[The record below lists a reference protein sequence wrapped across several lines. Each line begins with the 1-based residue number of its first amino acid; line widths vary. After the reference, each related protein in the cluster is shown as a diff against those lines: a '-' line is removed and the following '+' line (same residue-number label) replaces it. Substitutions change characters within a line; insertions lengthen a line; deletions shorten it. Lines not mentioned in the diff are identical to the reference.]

1 MGMEEVES
9 YERSLDDVSR
19 VITFAKLNEEDLLP
33 VTQVFSFAPAL
44 CSGDLKLL
52 EMPPHLANSL
62 TEGEILTL
70 RGSSEDGAVLC
81 TQSATFSVKE
91 AETSNSLLVVPSLVL
106 PSALEK
112 TGDRALVPSTV
123 EGVFYKY
130 LEVLPTQPTT
140 KRLHTVLRQKSY
152 KGGNIDQDHGLT
164 LLELLDTVQASEEE
178 IVEGLRS
185 CQAVR
190 VDGEWFSLD
199 PTYHM
204 KVVGFI
210 FRFFDE
216 SSWSLD
222 FVRRKETIDALKE
235 LVNTEVCKQIFNM
248 YCLPI
253 EGGGPGE
260 FAVDRERVSRFYGSY
275 LLASTKTSTAY
286 SLTDFSSMW
295 AKAVPEGITTCLSQ
309 LSGLCLVDDT
319 KDKEPLIKHFPESLL
334 PENVQ
339 ERLSVLFAARER
351 WTLEDI
357 SPYIKPLATTKL
369 NVNALLTKFA
379 RTLNIGGAK
388 YFCAKHGK

>member
-19 VITFAKLNEEDLLP
+19 VITFAKLNEQDLLP

-52 EMPPHLANSL
+52 ELPPDLANSL
-62 TEGEILTL
+62 SKGEILTL
-70 RGSSEDGAVLC
+70 RGSSDDGAVLC
-81 TQSATFSVKE
+81 TQNATFSVKE
-91 AETSNSLLVVPSLVL
+91 AETSNSLLLVPSLAL
-106 PSALEK
+106 PTTLEK
-112 TGDRALVPSTV
+112 TGKRSLVTNTV

-130 LEVLPTQPTT
+130 MEVLPAQPTT
-140 KRLHTVLRQKSY
+140 KRLHSVLREKSY
-152 KGGNIDQDHGLT
+152 KGGNSDQEHGWSLS
-164 LLELLDTVQASEEE
+164 ELLDTVQASEEE
-178 IVEGLRS
+178 ILEGLKS

-222 FVRRKETIDALKE
+222 CVRRKETIDALKE

-248 YCLPI
+248 YCPPI
-253 EGGGPGE
+253 EGGEPGE
-260 FAVDRERVSRFYGSY
+260 FAVDREQVSRFYGSY
-275 LLASTKTSTAY
+275 LLTSTKTSTAF
-286 SLTDFSSMW
+286 SLPEFSSMW
-295 AKAVPEGITTCLSQ
+295 AKAVPEGISTCLSH

-319 KDKEPLIKHFPESLL
+319 KEPPVIKHFPEAAL

-357 SPYIKPLATTKL
+357 SPYIKPLTTTKL

>member
-1 MGMEEVES
+1 M
-9 YERSLDDVSR
+9 SR

-33 VTQVFSFAPAL
+33 VTQVFSFAPTL

-52 EMPPHLANSL
+52 EMPPDLANSL
-62 TEGEILTL
+62 TEGEILSL
-70 RGSSEDGAVLC
+70 RGNSDDGAVLC
-81 TQSATFSVKE
+81 TRSATFSVKE

-106 PSALEK
+106 PTALEK
-112 TGDRALVPSTV
+112 TGERSLVPSTV

-140 KRLHTVLRQKSY
+140 KRLHTVLREKSY
-152 KGGNIDQDHGLT
+152 KGGNNEEDHGLT
-164 LLELLDTVQASEEE
+164 LSELLDTVQASEEE
-178 IVEGLRS
+178 IIKGLKS
-185 CQAVR
+185 CEAVR

-222 FVRRKETIDALKE
+222 FVKRKETVDALEE
-235 LVNTEVCKQIFNM
+235 LVNKEVCKQIFNM

-253 EGGGPGE
+253 EGSEPGE

-275 LLASTKTSTAY
+275 LLTSTKTSTAY
-286 SLTDFSSMW
+286 SLPEFSSMW

-319 KDKEPLIKHFPESLL
+319 KPESPVIKHFPESLL